1 LLPAE
6 HHSHGWRHACLRVV
20 AVVELAKGA
29 IVLVAGLGLLSFLHR
44 DVQVVVERLVHH
56 LHLNPASRAPQIFID
71 LAGRITSHDLW
82 LLAIGA
88 TVYAVVRGFEGY
100 GLWHDRAWAEWLGA
114 VSGLIYVPFEVAALL
129 RGVTVLRVST
139 LVINIVVVAV
149 LVDALLERRREQRE
163 PKRAS

>member
-1 LLPAE
+1 MRA
-6 HHSHGWRHACLRVV
+6 V

-29 IVLVAGLGLLSFLHR
+29 IVLVAGLGLLSFVHR
-44 DVQVVVERLVHH
+44 DVQDVVERLVHH
-56 LHLNPASRAPQIFID
+56 LHLNPASRAPHIFID

-88 TVYAVVRGFEGY
+88 AVYAAVRGVEGY
-100 GLWHDRAWAEWLGA
+100 GLWHDRAWAAWLGA

-129 RGVTVLRVST
+129 RSVTALKITT
-139 LVINIVVVAV
+139 LVINLIVVAV

-163 PKRAS
+163 AKRAS